1 MPTRR
6 GKERDVCANE
16 DGVKEEDRVSYSL
29 IANHRISDVRD
40 FYERA
45 ATISLRRGAIKS
57 REAN

>member
-1 MPTRR
+1 M
-6 GKERDVCANE
+6 CANE